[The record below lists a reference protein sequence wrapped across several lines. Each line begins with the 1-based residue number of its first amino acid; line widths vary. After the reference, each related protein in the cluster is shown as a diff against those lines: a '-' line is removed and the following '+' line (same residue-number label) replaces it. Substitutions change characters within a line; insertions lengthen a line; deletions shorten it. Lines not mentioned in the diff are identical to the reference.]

1 MTIFDDT
8 TTTPAVGEVAATGNL
23 TWPER
28 AAHYH
33 KVIGRSA
40 FVSYEDG
47 WAYGMWFLG
56 NSWAVKSGYYG
67 GYPQGYLK
75 RLRALFPD
83 KRRALHLFSGKVDA
97 TAFPGDTCDVNAS
110 LAPTF
115 VADAHTLEGVP
126 IEDYDLILADP
137 PYSGEDADHYG
148 TPLVSRNK
156 VVELLSHRMQLG
168 AHLAW
173 LDQAQPMYAKAR
185 LKPEAAIGIVRSTMH
200 RYRCLLIWQ
209 RVQQSA
215 ALNVQ
220 DEQVGPRSSYI
231 PERRSLFS

>member
-1 MTIFDDT
+1 MAPFDDDQLQPGT
-8 TTTPAVGEVAATGNL
+8 L
-23 TWPER
+23 TWSER
-28 AAHYH
+28 AEHYR
-33 KVIGRSA
+33 KVIDRSCYL
-40 FVSYEDG
+40 SYEDG

-83 KRRALHLFSGKVDA
+83 KRRVLHLFSGRVN
-97 TAFPGDTCDVNAS
+97 TAEFPGDTCDVNAA
-110 LAPTF
+110 LEPTF
-115 VADAHTLEGVP
+115 IADAHELTSVP
-126 IEDYDLILADP
+126 IEQYDLVLADP

-148 TPLVSRNK
+148 TKLVNRNK
-156 VVELLSHRMQLG
+156 VVEVLSHRMQPG

-200 RYRCLLIWQ
+200 RYRCLLIWR
-209 RVQQSA
+209 RVA
-215 ALNVQ
+215 
-220 DEQVGPRSSYI
+220 PK
-231 PERRSLFS
+231 

>member
-1 MTIFDDT
+1 MTSFDDPQALIT
-8 TTTPAVGEVAATGNL
+8 AQQADAQSSDVEL

-28 AAHYH
+28 AQHYRR
-33 KVIGRSA
+33 VIGRSA
-40 FVSYEDG
+40 FLNYEDG

-83 KRRALHLFSGKVDA
+83 KRRVLHLFSGRVNVADL
-97 TAFPGDTCDVNAS
+97 PGDTCDINRE
-110 LAPTF
+110 LNPTF
-115 VADAHTLEGVP
+115 VADAHTLDGVP
-126 IEDYDLILADP
+126 VEDYDLILADP
-137 PYSGEDADHYG
+137 PYSAEDADHYG

-156 VVELLSHRMQLG
+156 VVEVLSHRMRPG

-185 LKPEAAIGIVRSTMH
+185 LKPEAAIGVVRSTMH
-200 RYRCLLIWQ
+200 RYRTLLIW
-209 RVQQSA
+209 
-215 ALNVQ
+215 
-220 DEQVGPRSSYI
+220 
-231 PERRSLFS
+231 RRLPLASH